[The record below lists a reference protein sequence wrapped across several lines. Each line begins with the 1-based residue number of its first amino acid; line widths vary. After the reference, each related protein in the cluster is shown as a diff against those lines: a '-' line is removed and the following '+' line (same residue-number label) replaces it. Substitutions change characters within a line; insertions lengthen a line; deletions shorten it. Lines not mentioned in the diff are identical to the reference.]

1 VKKPKRLFR
10 VRRVRGADATMIG
23 PAFRREP
30 HYSSLVE
37 ELIRRHQA
45 EIEAGVKE
53 GRRYGFEIRHDD
65 WCPTLKHGRCC
76 NCNVI
81 VNLIELPG
89 PKDN

>member
-37 ELIRRHQA
+37 ELI
-45 EIEAGVKE
+45 
-53 GRRYGFEIRHDD
+53 
-65 WCPTLKHGRCC
+65 
-76 NCNVI
+76 
-81 VNLIELPG
+81 
-89 PKDN
+89 